1 MADPVGAGSRW
12 WIQRAPPAAD
22 PPDSVAVDPEGVG
35 ADPQG
40 SPGGGVQG
48 LLREAQIQARLRL
61 GCGLFCFFFV
71 FYLINGGQGILTASI
86 KI

>member
-1 MADPVGAGSRW
+1 
-12 WIQRAPPAAD
+12 
-22 PPDSVAVDPEGVG
+22 VDPEGVG
-35 ADPQG
+35 ADPEG

-61 GCGLFCFFFV
+61 GCGLFRFFV